1 MGFINLEINQLKAE
15 DSIYIMEK
23 KVAIYRR
30 IGLQVISSLFLSLIS
45 STALA
50 FDPKVIEHEGST
62 YLVGSVIST
71 PCSIVM
77 SNRYQTVD
85 FSSLTLAMLS
95 SKRKNA
101 NSRLYH
107 LK

>member
-1 MGFINLEINQLKAE
+1 
-15 DSIYIMEK
+15 MEK

-30 IGLQVISSLFLSLIS
+30 IGLQVISSLLSLIS

-95 SKRKNA
+95 SKENA

>member
-1 MGFINLEINQLKAE
+1 M
-15 DSIYIMEK
+15 
-23 KVAIYRR
+23 AIYRR
-30 IGLQVISSLFLSLIS
+30 IGLQLIGSLLSLIS

-77 SNRYQTVD
+77 SNRYQTV
-85 FSSLTLAMLS
+85 
-95 SKRKNA
+95 
-101 NSRLYH
+101 
-107 LK
+107 